1 MQLLL
6 PIFPAGTQLITP
18 SLGTFNKDGIVTYIH
33 SGSPIFSHSS
43 EDLQSFRYITS
54 KFILEGLC
62 HRRDIADA
70 FHVSIDS
77 VYSSIKKLK
86 EKGEEAFFGLEHRHG
101 YSHKLRGEKLKQA
114 QQCLDK
120 QMSQSAA
127 ARHVGV
133 REGTIRY
140 AIQMGKLKKKRQ
152 TRIITYLQK

>member
-6 PIFPAGTQLITP
+6 PIFPRDTQFITA
-18 SLGTFNKDGIVTYIH
+18 SLGIFDKEGIVTYIH
-33 SGSPIFSHSS
+33 CGVPIFSHSS

-62 HRRDIADA
+62 KRKDIADA

-77 VYSSIKKLK
+77 VYSSVKKLK
-86 EKGEEAFFGLEHRHG
+86 EKGEEAFFGTENRHG
-101 YSHKLRGEKLKQA
+101 YSHKLKGEKLKQA
-114 QQCLDK
+114 QLCLDK
-120 QMSQSAA
+120 QMNQSAT

-140 AIQMGKLKKKRQ
+140 AIQVGKLKKKH
-152 TRIITYLQK
+152 